1 MHVHVHAH
9 VHCIVLHYMYTSPVT
24 CSTCTCMYSNT
35 QYLGQFIGECDEE
48 FAISLSLVWRESENT
63 CHIVTL
69 WTLLLLRGR
78 EGGREGGREDGYVG
92 RQTWICTIPGLY
104 MHDERERLLLATWP
118 VVLNGRV

>member
-1 MHVHVHAH
+1 MRIHA
-9 VHCIVLHYMYTSPVT
+9 
-24 CSTCTCMYSNT
+24 
-35 QYLGQFIGECDEE
+35 
-48 FAISLSLVWRESENT
+48 
-63 CHIVTL
+63 
-69 WTLLLLRGR
+69 TLLLSGLSFSC